1 MSNIIMKV
9 DNVSKHFSIKS
20 KKLFEQP
27 KELIAVNNVSF
38 DVYKGETLGI
48 IGESGSGKSTLG
60 KCMINMTSLTKGDII
75 YKDTV
80 LNELPEKS
88 MRSMRKEIQV
98 IFQDPYSS
106 LDPRKTA
113 GYLIEEPMIIHNM
126 YSPEERKEKVI
137 ELLKLVGLNESHSI
151 RYPHEFSG
159 GQRQR
164 INIARALAL
173 NPEIVLADEPVSA
186 LDVSVQA
193 QVINLMKD
201 LQTKLGLTYVFISHD
216 LSVVKYISDRIA
228 IMYLGK
234 IVEIG
239 DAKTIYKDPKHPY
252 TKALFSAIPT
262 ENPLENKEKIH
273 LSGEVPSPIDLPK
286 GCSFATRCPN
296 ATEKCRTIS
305 PELININE
313 NHKVSCF
320 MVEECLE
327 KAL

>member
-1 MSNIIMKV
+1 MSDIIMKV
-9 DNVSKHFSIKS
+9 DNVSKHFEIKS
-20 KKLFEQP
+20 KSIFQP
-27 KELIAVNNVSF
+27 SKELKAVNNVSF

-60 KCMINMTSLTKGDII
+60 KCMIRMTGLTNGNIV
-75 YKDTV
+75 YKETI

-88 MRSMRKEIQV
+88 MKAMRNEIQV

-126 YSPEERKEKVI
+126 YTAEERKKKVI

-173 NPEIVLADEPVSA
+173 NPEIILADEPVSA

-201 LQTKLGLTYVFISHD
+201 LQKKLGLTYVFISHD

-239 DAKTIYKDPKHPY
+239 DAKAIYKDPKHPY
-252 TKALFSAIPT
+252 TKSLFSAIPR
-262 ENPLENKEKIH
+262 ENPLEHKEKID
-273 LSGEVPSPIDLPK
+273 LNGEIPSPIDLPE
-286 GCSFATRCPN
+286 GCSFASRCPN
-296 ATEKCRTIS
+296 ATERCKSIS
-305 PELININE
+305 PELIDIGE
-313 NHKVSCF
+313 NHKVSCL
-320 MVEECLE
+320 MIEENLE

>member
-1 MSNIIMKV
+1 MSDVIMKV
-9 DNVSKHFSIKS
+9 DNVSKHFEIKNKSI
-20 KKLFEQP
+20 FQP
-27 KELIAVNNVSF
+27 SKELKAVNNVSF

-60 KCMINMTSLTKGDII
+60 KCMIRMTGLTKGNII

-80 LNELPEKS
+80 LNELPEKT
-88 MRSMRKEIQV
+88 MRDMRNEIQV

-126 YSPEERKEKVI
+126 YTAEGRKKKVI
-137 ELLKLVGLNESHSI
+137 ELLKLVGLNESHAI

-201 LQTKLGLTYVFISHD
+201 LQKKLGLTYVFISHD

-262 ENPLENKEKIH
+262 ENPLEYKEKID
-273 LSGEVPSPIDLPK
+273 LKGEIPSPIDLPE
-286 GCSFATRCPN
+286 GCSFASRCPN
-296 ATEKCRTIS
+296 ATEKCKSIS
-305 PELININE
+305 PELIDIGE
-313 NHKVSCF
+313 NHKVSCL
-320 MVEECLE
+320 MVEENLE

>member
-1 MSNIIMKV
+1 MSDIIMKV
-9 DNVSKHFSIKS
+9 DNVSKHFEIKS
-20 KKLFEQP
+20 KSIFQP
-27 KELIAVNNVSF
+27 SKELKAVNNVSF

-60 KCMINMTSLTKGDII
+60 KCMIRMTGLTNGNIV
-75 YKDTV
+75 YKDTI

-88 MRSMRKEIQV
+88 MKAMRNEIQV

-126 YSPEERKEKVI
+126 YTAEERKKKVI

-173 NPEIVLADEPVSA
+173 NPEIILADEPVSA

-201 LQTKLGLTYVFISHD
+201 LQKKLGLTYVFISHD

-252 TKALFSAIPT
+252 TKSLFSAIPR
-262 ENPLENKEKIH
+262 ENPLEHKEKID
-273 LSGEVPSPIDLPK
+273 LNGEIPSPIDLPE
-286 GCSFATRCPN
+286 GCSFASRCPN
-296 ATEKCRTIS
+296 ATERCKSIS
-305 PELININE
+305 PELIDIGE
-313 NHKVSCF
+313 NHKVSCL
-320 MVEECLE
+320 MIEENLE

>member
-1 MSNIIMKV
+1 MKDVIMKV
-9 DNVSKHFSIKS
+9 DNVSKHFEIKS
-20 KKLFEQP
+20 KSIFQP
-27 KELIAVNNVSF
+27 SKELKAVNNVSF

-60 KCMINMTSLTKGDII
+60 KCMIRMTGLTKGNII

-88 MRSMRKEIQV
+88 MKAMRNEIQV

-126 YSPEERKEKVI
+126 YTAEERKKKVI
-137 ELLKLVGLNESHSI
+137 ELLKLVGLNESHAI

-201 LQTKLGLTYVFISHD
+201 LQKKLGLTYVFISHD

-239 DAKTIYKDPKHPY
+239 DAKVIYKDPKHPY
-252 TKALFSAIPT
+252 TKALFSAIPR
-262 ENPLENKEKIH
+262 ENPLEHKEKID
-273 LSGEVPSPIDLPK
+273 LNGEIPSPIDLPE
-286 GCSFATRCPN
+286 GCSFASRCPN
-296 ATEKCRTIS
+296 AIEKCKSIL
-305 PELININE
+305 PELIDIGE
-313 NHKVSCF
+313 NHKVSCL
-320 MVEECLE
+320 MVEENLE

>member
-1 MSNIIMKV
+1 MSNVIMKV
-9 DNVSKHFSIKS
+9 DNVSKHFKINSKS
-20 KKLFEQP
+20 LFQPP
-27 KELIAVNNVSF
+27 KELIAVNDVSF
-38 DVYKGETLGI
+38 HVYKGETLGI

-60 KCMINMTSLTKGDII
+60 KCMINMTSLTKGNIV
-75 YKDTV
+75 YKNAV
-80 LNELPEKS
+80 LNDLPQKA
-88 MRSMRKEIQV
+88 MKAIRKEIQV

-126 YSPEERKEKVI
+126 HNAKERKERVI
-137 ELLKLVGLNESHSI
+137 ELLKLVGLNESHAI

-173 NPEIVLADEPVSA
+173 DPEIVLADEPVSA

-193 QVINLMKD
+193 QVINLLKD
-201 LQTKLGLTYVFISHD
+201 IQKKLGLTYVFISHD

-252 TKALFSAIPT
+252 TKALFSAIPK
-262 ENPLENKEKIH
+262 ENPLENKEKID
-273 LSGEVPSPIDLPK
+273 LNGEIPSPIDLPE
-286 GCSFATRCPN
+286 GCSFASRCPN
-296 ATEKCRTIS
+296 ATQKCKLVS
-305 PELININE
+305 PVLTDIGE
-313 NHKVSCF
+313 NHKVSCI
-320 MVEECLE
+320 MVEEYLQ
-327 KAL
+327 KIL